1 MPDKPDAPAVPG
13 TPDMTKPNTTTGGT
27 TASSGTAP
35 LEEKDG
41 MATTTHGTRND
52 SGPGEAPVTLAELL
66 ERRAKDRPDATAL
79 ASAGKTLTYEEFN
92 GRANR
97 LARILLAHGAGP
109 EKLVALALPRSVD
122 MVVATLAVA
131 KTGAAFLPVDPAY
144 PADRIAFVLADAA
157 PALAVTDRTS
167 ADRLPLGTG
176 TDRLVIDEPATADR
190 IATAPDANPALVE
203 LDAALTAAGLAYVIY
218 TSGTTGTPKGVAV
231 THGGLAGLAA
241 ATVERMAVDTDSRL
255 LQFASPSFDAYVF
268 ELLAVLEAGATL
280 VVPPPGTL
288 AGETLTEVLTGLDV
302 SHAVLPPVAAASVP
316 AEELGGIRSLLV
328 AGEACTAELVER
340 WTGRDRRMV
349 NAYGPT
355 EVTVCATMTEPLTA
369 AGTPSLGTAI
379 PGARVHVLDA
389 GLRPVA
395 VGETGELYVS
405 GDGLARGYL
414 RRPGLTAERFV
425 ADPFA
430 ADGSRM
436 YRTGDL
442 VSPRPDGGL
451 DFHGRA
457 DDQVK
462 LRGFRI
468 ELGEVASVLAWHPSV
483 DQAVAVVRED
493 QPGSR
498 QLVGYVIVGKLY
510 GKPAPSSAELREFA
524 ARSLPE
530 HMVPAACVTVTAFP
544 TTPNG
549 KLDRQALPAPETTA
563 DTAGRAPGSP
573 AEVAFAAIFGELLGV
588 SEVRADSNFFALG
601 GDSMLAITVILKARE
616 AGYSISPREMI
627 SNPTVEALAA
637 VASGADAAAQR

>member
-1 MPDKPDAPAVPG
+1 
-13 TPDMTKPNTTTGGT
+13 MTKPNTTTGGT
-27 TASSGTAP
+27 AASSGTAP

-41 MATTTHGTRND
+41 MATTTHGTGND
-52 SGPGEAPVTLAELL
+52 SGPGQAPVTLAELL
-66 ERRAKDRPDATAL
+66 ERRAKDCPDATAL
-79 ASAGKTLTYEEFN
+79 ASAEETLTYEEFN
-92 GRANR
+92 ARANR
-97 LARILLAHGAGP
+97 LAQVLLAHGAGP

-131 KTGAAFLPVDPAY
+131 QTGAAFLPVDPAY

-157 PALAVTDRTS
+157 PALVVTARTS
-167 ADRLPLGTG
+167 ADRIPQSPETV
-176 TDRLVIDEPATADR
+176 RLVLDEPETADR
-190 IATAPDANPALVE
+190 IAKGPDANPALVE
-203 LDAALTAAGLAYVIY
+203 LNAPVTAAGLAYVIY

-231 THGGLAGLAA
+231 THAGLAGLAA
-241 ATVERMAVDTDSRL
+241 ATVERMAIDADSRL

-268 ELLAVLEAGATL
+268 ELLAVLEAGAAL

-316 AEELGGIRSLLV
+316 AAELGGVRSLLV

-340 WTGRDRRMV
+340 WTTQDRRV
-349 NAYGPT
+349 INAYGPT

-369 AGTPSLGTAI
+369 AGTPSLGTGI

-389 GLRPVA
+389 ELRPVP

-405 GDGLARGYL
+405 GPGLARGYL

-442 VSPRPDGGL
+442 VSLRPDGGL

-468 ELGEVASVLAWHPSV
+468 ELGEVASVLAGHPSV

-493 QPGSR
+493 QPGDR
-498 QLVGYVIVGKLY
+498 RLVAYVIAGQTH
-510 GKPAPSSAELREFA
+510 GKPAPGNAELREYA

-563 DTAGRAPGSP
+563 DTAGRAPGTP

-588 SEVRADSNFFALG
+588 SQVNADGNFFALG

-637 VASGADAAAQR
+637 VASGPDAAAQR